1 MNERLKQTMVLI
13 TEAKGGDKAALNEV
27 CSRYI
32 NRVHRLVRFRMGVKL
47 RAKTESMDIVQSVMA
62 RAIEDIGQF
71 DTNSESKFINWL
83 AKIVENTIRDKF
95 DYFSAQKRDPS
106 REEPLVRKTEDGE
119 PYFNDIADNISPT
132 VTQKVGQREK
142 MRKLEEALDELGE
155 KQREVVILRNYA
167 GMTFKEIAE
176 VLNGTEDGS
185 RMLFVRAM
193 DKLTDILAKKFQL

>member
-13 TEAKGGDKAALNEV
+13 NEAKKGDRAALNEV

-32 NRVHRLVRFRMGVKL
+32 NRVHRLVRFRMGEKL
-47 RAKTESMDIVQSVMA
+47 RAKAESMDIVQSVMTK
-62 RAIEDIGQF
+62 AIEDIGQF
-71 DTNSESKFINWL
+71 DTGSESKFINWL
-83 AKIVENTIRDKF
+83 AKIVENTLRDKL
-95 DYFSAQKRDPS
+95 DYFSAQKRDAS
-106 REEPLVRKTEDGE
+106 REDPLVKDDKGDGL
-119 PYFNDIADNISPT
+119 YFYDIPDHISPT
-132 VTQKVGQREK
+132 VTQKVDLMERME
-142 MRKLEEALDELGE
+142 KLEESLDELSA

-176 VLNGTEDGS
+176 VSDSTEDAS